1 MVTFP
6 HLEKNAT
13 FGFQIFVH
21 MFGRK
26 IIFFP
31 TMLSMRQFRPH
42 LQIFAPPPS
51 WLPQPG
57 KHAMAIIQC
66 SSSTQWDNMMSVC
79 TSPRGPTYSG
89 QRGRFLLYEV
99 TNLFDHIFNQ
109 KRVNDI
115 RRICPAEAL
124 FPNSPL
130 CNSPPAVPQTHCPI
144 DNAVPSILST
154 VMQGTSVRLKTNDM

>member
-1 MVTFP
+1 MVRLVNVLTGPVNHCYKEWEPRLLHFNNNEKQINCKTCTLHMVTFP

-89 QRGRFLLYEV
+89 QRGRILL
-99 TNLFDHIFNQ
+99 L
-109 KRVNDI
+109 RW
-115 RRICPAEAL
+115 
-124 FPNSPL
+124 
-130 CNSPPAVPQTHCPI
+130 PI
-144 DNAVPSILST
+144 YLITCLIWNA
-154 VMQGTSVRLKTNDM
+154 